1 MNESNVLQII
11 RMKASELGW
20 RVFRNNSG
28 AGKLEN
34 GNFIRFG
41 LGNES
46 FGMNKIIKSGDLIGI
61 RPVLITP
68 DMVGQTIGQFVSLEV
83 KHADWQKRDSDHE
96 KAQRRWCA
104 LINDIGGYA
113 IITNNSEDLI

>member
-1 MNESNVLQII
+1 MKESNVLQTI

-20 RVFRNNSG
+20 RIFRNNSG
-28 AGKLEN
+28 ALHASN

-61 RPVLITP
+61 RPVLITQE
-68 DMVGQTIGQFVSLEV
+68 MVGTIIGQFVSLEV
-83 KHADWQKRDSDHE
+83 KRADWQKRDTDHE
-96 KAQRRWCA
+96 KAQRRWCE
-104 LINDIGGYA
+104 LINDMGGYA
-113 IITNNSEDLI
+113 IITNNSEDLN